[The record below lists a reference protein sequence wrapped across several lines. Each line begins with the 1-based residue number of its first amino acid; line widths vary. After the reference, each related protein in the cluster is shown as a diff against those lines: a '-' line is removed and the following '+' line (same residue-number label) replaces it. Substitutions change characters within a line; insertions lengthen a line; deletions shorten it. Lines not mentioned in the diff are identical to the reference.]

1 MTLSERNA
9 TLQDLRN
16 RLTKLK
22 KETREVEEQ
31 IVRTN
36 RAYKEERLVEIMFG
50 SSYESEIDYD

>member
-22 KETREVEEQ
+22 RETIEVEEK
-31 IVRTN
+31 IIEVN

>member
-22 KETREVEEQ
+22 REVRDTEEE
-31 IVRTN
+31 IIRTN

-50 SSYESEIDYD
+50 SSYESEIDYE

>member
-1 MTLSERNA
+1 MTLQEKNIL
-9 TLQDLRN
+9 LQDLRN